1 MRKHHK
7 ETNWNDLIS
16 GSKLAST
23 KRSRNSKWEYLKC
36 SSLDK
41 AENEK
46 KGFSAIRTINKGKT
60 VVMQKEKDIGDMF
73 EDRVWSMFAALG
85 FTTLNESRNFTIVY
99 GEGKHQQIDVFAVDD
114 ETAVVIEC
122 KAAATPG
129 NRTFKKE
136 IEAFGGQKDEL
147 TKVIQAHFPNRRVG
161 FIWARSNIFSNE
173 DKIRL
178 KGFGI
183 TLFEE
188 DTVLY
193 FKDLAS
199 HLGSCAKYQFLA
211 RLFANDP
218 IPNFDPVVPA
228 VKCRLGNH
236 ECFSFSIEPS
246 RLLKIG
252 YILHHHFAN
261 DEMMPTYQRLIKKQR
276 LQTIR
281 KYVESGGFFPN
292 SLIISLKNQASL
304 PSFKRLDN
312 LNGKTEA
319 GLLTLPGLY
328 QSAYIIDGQHRLYA
342 YSGSSRAESETI
354 PVVAFVDL
362 VQSEQLQMFMDIN
375 ENQKAVPK
383 ALRVTLNA
391 DMLWNA
397 PNPEDKR
404 IAIASKIAQQLEDN
418 KKSPLH
424 GRIIVGENEPS
435 SRRKVT
441 VTAIQDAILKSG
453 FLNSYSKNGS
463 EIKGHGLL
471 DREDSQKT
479 YETLYDFFDLCFD
492 HIKELCQTAWDLTDE
507 SATILVTNRGIQA
520 IIRLSADILRYLV
533 GINCFDEDI
542 QKQTP
547 EDLANAVIPFFDP
560 LCEFFINVD
569 EKKRKELRTNLGGS
583 ADNKFLREFQLI
595 VQKKHQEFRPAG
607 LEEYVLNETKQ
618 FNAQASEKCS
628 DIETAVKSIAEQYFL
643 SKKIP
648 LPDRLFRFPKR
659 VYDRI
664 KKEQSAFEY
673 ERKHVDW
680 WTLVSLEDCLELF
693 RIADIW
699 PDVKS
704 HLSPPWEKRSSSSK
718 KLRHWMEVVV
728 DTKLKLSK
736 PAFSVSK
743 EQFDCIAKIHAWICG
758 KDQTITT

>member
-1 MRKHHK
+1 MSKHYK
-7 ETNWNDLIS
+7 ETNWTDLIS
-16 GSKLAST
+16 GSKLTSA
-23 KRSRNSKWEYLKC
+23 KRSRNSNWEHLKC

-46 KGFSAIRTINKGKT
+46 KGFSAIRTINKGET
-60 VVMQKEKDIGDMF
+60 VVMQKEKDVGSIF

-85 FTTLNESRNFTIVY
+85 FTTLNESRTFTIVY

-114 ETAVVIEC
+114 ETAVVVEC

-136 IEAFGGQKDEL
+136 IEAFGGQKQEL
-147 TKVIQAHFPNRRVG
+147 TKVVQAQFPGRRVG

-173 DKIRL
+173 DKNRL

-188 DTVLY
+188 DTVMY
-193 FKDLAS
+193 FKELAS

-261 DEMMPTYQRLIKKQR
+261 DEMLPTYQRLIKKKR

-292 SLIISLKNQASL
+292 SLIICLKND
-304 PSFKRLDN
+304 PPTTTFKRLDN
-312 LNGKTEA
+312 LNGKTEV
-319 GLLTLPGLY
+319 GLLTLPSLY

-342 YSGSSRAESETI
+342 YAGSLKAESETI

-362 VQSEQLQMFMDIN
+362 AQSEQLQMFMDIN

-397 PNPEDKR
+397 SNPEDKR

-435 SRRKVT
+435 PRRKVT
-441 VTAIQDAILKSG
+441 VTAIQGAILKSG
-453 FLNSYSKNGS
+453 FLNSYSKNGTV
-463 EIKGHGLL
+463 IKERGLL
-471 DREDSQKT
+471 DHEDSKKT

-492 HIKELCQTAWDLTDE
+492 RIKETCKTEWDLSDE
-507 SATILVTNRGIQA
+507 ADTILVTNRGIQA

-533 GINCFDEDI
+533 DKNCFDDDI
-542 QKQTP
+542 QNQTP
-547 EDLANAVIPFFDP
+547 EDLATAVIPFFDS
-560 LCEFFINVD
+560 LCEFFIHVED
-569 EKKRKELRTNLGGS
+569 KKRKELRTSLGGS

-595 VQKKHQEFRPAG
+595 VQRKHQEFRPTG

-628 DIETAVKSIAEQYFL
+628 AIETAVKSIADQYFS

-648 LPDRLFRFPKR
+648 LEDRLLRFPKR

-664 KKEQSAFEY
+664 KREQNAFEY
-673 ERKHVDW
+673 EKKHVDW

-704 HLSPPWEKRSSSSK
+704 HLSPPWEKKSSSAK

-728 DTKLKLSK
+728 DIKSKLSK

-743 EQFDCIAKIHAWICG
+743 DQFDNVAKIYAWICG